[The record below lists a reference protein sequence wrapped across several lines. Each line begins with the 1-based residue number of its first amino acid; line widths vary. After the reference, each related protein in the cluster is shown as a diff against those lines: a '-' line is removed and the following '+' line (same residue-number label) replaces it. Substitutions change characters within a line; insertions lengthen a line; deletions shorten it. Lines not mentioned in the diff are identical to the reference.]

1 MQQFLTSVLIESGPE
16 SVPYVESSKPLI
28 RQHLLDLI
36 SCYPSLNPK
45 TATFIHND
53 GCPSIN
59 LLQAD
64 GTIPMDYHGVTY
76 NIPVIIWLL
85 DSYPFHPPCVY
96 LNPTPGMIIK
106 RPHAHV
112 TPSGLVS
119 FPYLHN
125 WAYPSSNLVD
135 LVSELTASFARDPP
149 LYSRRR
155 PQPKQSSPLRDQSL
169 SRPFHH
175 VHHHQQSDDVAVV
188 YKKEA
193 IDKVIRELAE
203 LSLQRVLRRR
213 EELRKR
219 STEG

>member
-1 MQQFLTSVLIESGPE
+1 MDLVVEL
-16 SVPYVESSKPLI
+16 ESSKLLI
-28 RQHLLDLI
+28 RQHLIDLI

-45 TATFIHND
+45 TATFIHNN
-53 GCPSIN
+53 GRAVN

-64 GTIPMDYHGVTY
+64 GTIPMDYHGATD

-85 DSYPFHPPCVY
+85 DSYPFHPPCV
-96 LNPTPGMIIK
+96 TPDMIIK

-112 TPSGLVS
+112 TSSGLVS
-119 FPYLHN
+119 FTYLHN
-125 WAYPSSNLVD
+125 WAYASSNLV
-135 LVSELTASFARDPP
+135 SELSASFARDPP

-193 IDKVIRELAE
+193 ITKMVDILMKRVREAN
-203 LSLQRVLRRR
+203 LRRIM
-213 EELRKR
+213 
-219 STEG
+219 